1 MLPQEGHDAMKIN
14 SRTVAALKLPAN
26 AADVIHFDSDLTGFG
41 VRLRRGADR
50 KVRKSYVVQY
60 RRGRQTRRIKL
71 DAGGALT
78 AEQARTAA
86 KPILAKVALGDD
98 PQAERHER
106 RSARSLRSVV
116 DEYLAAQQPKLRPGS
131 YRGLNAYL
139 TGSYLRPL
147 HTTAIDQISRGDI
160 AARLVVIAREHSGTV
175 AAHCRA
181 KLSAFFTW
189 ALKMGLVESNPVI
202 GTIRPEA
209 GKARTRVLTD
219 DELAK
224 VWRACQDDDHGRITR
239 LLILTGCRR
248 QEVGGMAWSE
258 LELDRGIWTTPAARS
273 KNHHA
278 HPLPLPAQALAI
290 IESGPRMAERDDRF
304 GVRAEGFLRWAD
316 GKAALDRR
324 ASIAD
329 WVLHDIRR
337 TVATRLADLGVAP
350 HVIEAILNHQSGHK
364 SGIAGTYNRS
374 TYANETRAALALW
387 ADHVTALASGRP
399 RKITAMRR
407 AVRAA

>member
-209 GKARTRVLTD
+209 GKARTRVLT
-219 DELAK
+219 
-224 VWRACQDDDHGRITR
+224 
-239 LLILTGCRR
+239 GCRR

-258 LELDRGIWTTPAARS
+258 LELDRGIWTIPAARS

-278 HPLPLPAQALAI
+278 HTLPLPAQALAI
-290 IESGPRMAERDDRF
+290 IESVPRMAERDYLF
-304 GVRAEGFLRWAD
+304 GVRPEGFLRWAD

-324 ASIAD
+324 AR
-329 WVLHDIRR
+329 HD
-337 TVATRLADLGVAP
+337 DC
-350 HVIEAILNHQSGHK
+350 
-364 SGIAGTYNRS
+364 
-374 TYANETRAALALW
+374 
-387 ADHVTALASGRP
+387 
-399 RKITAMRR
+399 
-407 AVRAA
+407 

>member
-1 MLPQEGHDAMKIN
+1 
-14 SRTVAALKLPAN
+14 
-26 AADVIHFDSDLTGFG
+26 
-41 VRLRRGADR
+41 
-50 KVRKSYVVQY
+50 
-60 RRGRQTRRIKL
+60 
-71 DAGGALT
+71 
-78 AEQARTAA
+78 
-86 KPILAKVALGDD
+86 
-98 PQAERHER
+98 
-106 RSARSLRSVV
+106 
-116 DEYLAAQQPKLRPGS
+116 
-131 YRGLNAYL
+131 
-139 TGSYLRPL
+139 
-147 HTTAIDQISRGDI
+147 
-160 AARLVVIAREHSGTV
+160 
-175 AAHCRA
+175 
-181 KLSAFFTW
+181 
-189 ALKMGLVESNPVI
+189 MGLVESNPVI

-258 LELDRGIWTTPAARS
+258 LELDRGIWTIPAARS

-278 HPLPLPAQALAI
+278 HTLPLPAQALAI
-290 IESGPRMAERDDRF
+290 IESVPRMAERDYLF